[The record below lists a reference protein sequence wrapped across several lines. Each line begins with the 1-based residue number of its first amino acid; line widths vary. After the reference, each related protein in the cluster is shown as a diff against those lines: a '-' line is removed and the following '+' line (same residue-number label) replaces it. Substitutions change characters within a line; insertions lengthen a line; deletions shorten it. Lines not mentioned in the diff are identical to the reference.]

1 MGALHKFIYHNGGI
15 VPMDEARLS
24 PGQAALFNGWGI
36 FTTMR
41 IYDGVPFAFERHWTR
56 LMTDA
61 RLLQLPVTHRLE
73 DVRTRTA
80 ELLRAN
86 AVVEG
91 CIRVYF
97 LYNKIGFWCS
107 DEPMPTVDFL
117 MYTSPLPKRVG
128 PVQLGVQAHGRHA
141 ANPLTGR
148 KVTSWLQNVFS
159 LEQAHQRGLEET
171 VLLNERN
178 EVSECT
184 AANIHCVTAGKVL
197 TPPLSSG
204 CLAGVTRQVLLEIAP
219 KAGILV
225 EERTFTIDDLYG
237 AEEAFITSTT
247 REVQPVAQIEQHK
260 YASAPGPLTAKLA
273 GIFSEYVKRYI
284 AGQKQTQ
291 HVSA

>member
-1 MGALHKFIYHNGGI
+1 MGSLHKFIYHNDRILPLEG
-15 VPMDEARLS
+15 VRLS

-41 IYDGVPFAFERHWTR
+41 IYDGEPFGFERHWNR
-56 LMTDA
+56 LMNDA
-61 RLLQLPVTHRLE
+61 RLLKLPVKHTAE
-73 DVRTRTA
+73 DVRPRVS

-97 LYNKIGFWCS
+97 LYNKVGFWCS
-107 DEPMPTVDFL
+107 DEPMPEVDFL
-117 MYTSPLPKRVG
+117 LYTTPLPKRVG

-159 LEQAHQRGLEET
+159 LEQAHQRGLEEV

-178 EVSECT
+178 EVAECT
-184 AANIHCVTAGKVL
+184 AANIGCVADGKVT
-197 TPPLSSG
+197 TPPLTSG

-219 KAGILV
+219 QAGITV
-225 EERTFTIDDLYG
+225 EERPFTADELYG
-237 AEEAFITSTT
+237 ADEVFITSTT
-247 REVQPVAQIEQHK
+247 REVQPVAQIERHK
-260 YASAPGPLTAKLA
+260 FKAPGPVTTKLA
-273 GIFSEYVKRYI
+273 AVFSDHVKRYI
-284 AGQKQTQ
+284 AGRKQAQ
-291 HVSA
+291 RVSA